1 MGRSGAMTKR
11 RESRLDNWTG
21 RLERMPRLARML
33 LNGLIALMLAAL
45 TALLISL
52 LVGEAAFT
60 EADTALF
67 VFGVAMGVGLVA
79 YVVGYLNLLGFDREA
94 HPHLTRRAMYYV
106 LTGVFTALI
115 LLIWLIIS
123 LIITSLPPEIPL

>member
-79 YVVGYLNLLGFDREA
+79 YVVGYWNLLGFDREA
-94 HPHLTRRAMYYV
+94 HPHLTRRAVYYV